1 MSIDTTFF
9 THESS
14 ILLKHLISMKI
25 ASFLCFI
32 IISSSS
38 LFAQEIDDRLLY
50 KYSQEELQTMIE
62 TDADQYNM
70 LEYALDNAI
79 YVANYN
85 SSKGG
90 NFETISVDLNAL
102 PTFIELGLEVT
113 DRNQYFKI
121 QGEKKLLVVKSAVV
135 LNYEMKK
142 K

>member
-1 MSIDTTFF
+1 
-9 THESS
+9 
-14 ILLKHLISMKI
+14 MKI

-32 IISSSS
+32 IISLSS

-50 KYSQEELQTMIE
+50 KYSQEELQTMID
-62 TDADQYNM
+62 TDSDQYDM

-79 YVANYN
+79 YIANYD
-85 SSKGG
+85 SAKGG

-121 QGEKKLLVVKSAVV
+121 AGEEKLLVVKSAVV